1 MAIVAI
7 LAVLFILLGLGGIIG
22 GVWLLTI
29 NKHTYK
35 TQLAQEICMYSQWE
49 DVEAKAKKDESNAC
63 AKKNFQ
69 KNMRKCGAIF
79 GSIIALGIVFVLL
92 FIFIPWNIRTVNAG
106 EVAVVKEW
114 GDAKYIRTA
123 GTYWD
128 SMFSKQYI
136 TYSTQVQ
143 EINIDTE
150 TYSSDGQTMNIQ
162 MVVQCQIYP
171 DKAVIIANNYGDL
184 GNLLSRIKVVSIEKA
199 KAILAQKPAMTI
211 IETRAEISPA
221 IEKSIREAI
230 TESYCVS
237 INTVVLTDISF
248 TDAFEKTVEDKMIAE
263 QEKLKA
269 QYEKEKAI
277 IQAEQALEVAKKEA
291 EAAIA
296 KAQGDAEALQIMQ
309 TAWST
314 LSAEVKEAMLK
325 QQFYEKWDGK
335 LPEVLGGDYSLIFP
349 LDSEN

>member
-1 MAIVAI
+1 MAIKAV
-7 LAVLFILLGLGGIIG
+7 LAVFLLLAAIGIGVGGGIWLHKSKYAAKNVRRAVSIG
-22 GVWLLTI
+22 TVLSCVL
-29 NKHTYK
+29 
-35 TQLAQEICMYSQWE
+35 
-49 DVEAKAKKDESNAC
+49 
-63 AKKNFQ
+63 
-69 KNMRKCGAIF
+69 
-79 GSIIALGIVFVLL
+79 FVLL
-92 FIFIPWNIRTVNAG
+92 FIFLPWNIRVVETG

-114 GDAKYIRTA
+114 GDAKYIRTP

-128 SMFSKQYI
+128 NMFSKKYLM
-136 TYSTQVQ
+136 YNSQVQ
-143 EINIDTE
+143 QIDIETE

-162 MVVQCQIYP
+162 MVIQYQIYA
-171 DKAVIIANNYGDL
+171 DKAITIANNYGDL
-184 GNLLSRIKVVSIEKA
+184 TNLSSRIKVVSIEKA

-221 IEKSIREAI
+221 IERSIRDAI

-269 QYEKEKAI
+269 QFEKEKAI

-291 EAAIA
+291 EAVIE
-296 KAQGDAEALQIMQ
+296 KSKGDAEALEIMQ
-309 TAWST
+309 QAWSA
-314 LSAEVKEAMLK
+314 LSAEVKDAMLK
-325 QQFYEKWDGK
+325 QQFYEKWDGR

-349 LDSEN
+349 LDRDTSTDNGGNA

>member
-1 MAIVAI
+1 MAIKAV
-7 LAVLFILLGLGGIIG
+7 LAVFLLLAAIGAGVGGGIWLHKSKYAAKNVRRAVSIG
-22 GVWLLTI
+22 TVLSCVL
-29 NKHTYK
+29 
-35 TQLAQEICMYSQWE
+35 
-49 DVEAKAKKDESNAC
+49 
-63 AKKNFQ
+63 
-69 KNMRKCGAIF
+69 
-79 GSIIALGIVFVLL
+79 FVLL
-92 FIFIPWNIRTVNAG
+92 FIFLPWNIRVVETG

-114 GDAKYIRTA
+114 GDAKYIRTP

-128 SMFSKQYI
+128 NMFSKKYLM
-136 TYSTQVQ
+136 YNSQVQ
-143 EINIDTE
+143 QIDIETE

-162 MVVQCQIYP
+162 MVIQYQIYA
-171 DKAVIIANNYGDL
+171 DKAITIANNYGDL
-184 GNLLSRIKVVSIEKA
+184 TNLSSRIKVVSIEKA

-221 IEKSIREAI
+221 IERSIRDAI

-269 QYEKEKAI
+269 QFEKEKAI

-291 EAAIA
+291 EAVIE
-296 KAQGDAEALQIMQ
+296 KSKGDAEALEIMQ
-309 TAWST
+309 QAWSA
-314 LSAEVKEAMLK
+314 LSAEVKDAMLK
-325 QQFYEKWDGK
+325 QQFYEKWDGR

-349 LDSEN
+349 LDRDTSTGNGGNA